1 MCRCW
6 MLAANLLALLRRL
19 RKLRFTTVADWGTI
33 MVDAKVNSSAR

>member
-1 MCRCW
+1 MP
-6 MLAANLLALLRRL
+6 LLDAGGQSLALLRRL